1 MLNVYLNNGNLIIFE
16 KAKATFENGKLFVNS
31 KPTLNH
37 NFDYEKDLK
46 EVYKVEECTCRNGAC
61 IAITQRTIYRGEL
74 LKRGV
79 YNIIYLFALPKNN
92 IPPHSKKY

>member
-16 KAKATFENGKLFVNS
+16 KAKATFENGKLFVDSN
-31 KPTLNH
+31 PTLNR

-46 EVYKVEECTCRNGAC
+46 EVYKVEECTCRNENC
-61 IAITQRTIYRGEL
+61 IAITQRTIYRGYL

-79 YNIIYLFALPKNN
+79 EVQTTAECSMNEKGETKWIY
-92 IPPHSKKY
+92 Y